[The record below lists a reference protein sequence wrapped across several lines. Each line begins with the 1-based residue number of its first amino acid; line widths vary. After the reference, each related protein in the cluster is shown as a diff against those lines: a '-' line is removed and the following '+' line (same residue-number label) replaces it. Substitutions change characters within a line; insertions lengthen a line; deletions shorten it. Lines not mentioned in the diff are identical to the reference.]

1 MPERGFWLLTGA
13 VAALAP
19 VPIVVAADYMS
30 VETAQRELFSQ
41 ADHFDEIVLGLN
53 AAQKQVVTT
62 LAGPQPPHR
71 SLRCWKAMRADEL
84 LGYVFVDEVLG
95 RQDMITYAVAIDR
108 SGRTSPIEVL
118 SYRESHGGEI
128 RGNSW
133 RNQFGGRKGLDQL
146 RFGIDIKNIAG
157 ATLSCEQVTQG
168 VRWITALWQ
177 VTLQSNPGAA

>member
-71 SLRCWKAMRADEL
+71 SLRCLE
-84 LGYVFVDEVLG
+84 GYA
-95 RQDMITYAVAIDR
+95 RR
-108 SGRTSPIEVL
+108 
-118 SYRESHGGEI
+118 
-128 RGNSW
+128 
-133 RNQFGGRKGLDQL
+133 
-146 RFGIDIKNIAG
+146 
-157 ATLSCEQVTQG
+157 
-168 VRWITALWQ
+168 
-177 VTLQSNPGAA
+177 